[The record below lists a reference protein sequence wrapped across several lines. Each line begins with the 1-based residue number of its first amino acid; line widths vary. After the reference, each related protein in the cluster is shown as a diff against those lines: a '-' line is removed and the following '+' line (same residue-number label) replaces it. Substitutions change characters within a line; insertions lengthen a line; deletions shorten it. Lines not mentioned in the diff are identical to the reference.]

1 MQAVSLA
8 FWGYFGA
15 CAVAGARRRP
25 GRTGRML
32 CALLVLSMS
41 VTCVCVVQSGQS
53 LVHTLL
59 PLHLCSL
66 CALLAAAFYLHPAR
80 GVYHFL
86 WYLGMP
92 GAALALLFP
101 SVLQVPWQAPLEAAF
116 FSTHALIVLSPLWH
130 AAGGTLPAPAAAPR
144 ALAQCNLFAA
154 LVYAVDRLLGVN
166 YLFLLAAPPGTPL
179 AFFESLGRIPYL
191 LSLEAAAALCVGAMA
206 LAARGL
212 ARRPGTW
219 YNPLA
224 RDSDPSGNAVR

>member
-15 CAVAGARRRP
+15 CVTLDARRRS
-25 GRTGRML
+25 GRTGGML
-32 CALLVLSMS
+32 FTLMALSMA
-41 VTCVCVVQSGQS
+41 VTCACVVQSGLP
-53 LVHTLL
+53 LVQTLL

-66 CALLAAAFYLHPAR
+66 CALLAAAFYLHPTN

-92 GAALALLFP
+92 GAALALVFP

-116 FSTHALIVLSPLWH
+116 FSTHALIAIAPLWH

-154 LVYAVDRLLGVN
+154 FVYAADRLLGVN

-179 AFFESLGRIPYL
+179 VFFESLGRIPYL

-212 ARRPGTW
+212 ARRPRTW